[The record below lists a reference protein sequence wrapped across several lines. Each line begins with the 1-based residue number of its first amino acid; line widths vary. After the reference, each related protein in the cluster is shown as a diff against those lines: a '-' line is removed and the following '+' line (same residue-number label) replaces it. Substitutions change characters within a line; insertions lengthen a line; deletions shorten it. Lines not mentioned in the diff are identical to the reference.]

1 MNFASR
7 IKGLGPE
14 GAYSVMALAS
24 VLEKKGRDIIHLEI
38 GQPDFGTFPEI
49 IQAGK
54 DAIDAGFT
62 RYNPPEG
69 YADLRE
75 TIAQYSQR
83 RSILADPSQV
93 VVAPGAKPVLLFPM
107 LALVEP
113 GDEVLYPDPGFPSYR
128 STIELAGGTPVPVPL
143 IEANSFS
150 FDLGALAARIS
161 PRTKLLIL
169 NSPANPTGGVIPK
182 ADLETIA
189 RLAQKHD
196 FWVMSDEIYSRLV
209 YDNIKAES
217 IYAIDGM
224 AERTIVVDG
233 FSKSYAM
240 TGWRLGYAVMP
251 EKLVRKVSL
260 LITHAVGCTA
270 GFTQKA
276 GVAAIEQGDRYI
288 AEIIERYQRRRNR
301 FIHGLNQID
310 GLNCRL
316 PEGAFYAFVN
326 TSALGIPSAKLAER
340 LLQEAGVACVSGT
353 DFGKNGEGFVRFSY
367 ATSSGQLQSAV
378 ERIADFVNKLLR

>member
-1 MNFASR
+1 
-7 IKGLGPE
+7 
-14 GAYSVMALAS
+14 MALAS
-24 VLEKKGRDIIHLEI
+24 ALEKKGRDIIHLEI

-128 STIELAGGTPVPVPL
+128 STIELAGGMPL

-251 EKLVRKVSL
+251 EKLARKVSL

>member
-1 MNFASR
+1 
-7 IKGLGPE
+7 
-14 GAYSVMALAS
+14 
-24 VLEKKGRDIIHLEI
+24 
-38 GQPDFGTFPEI
+38 
-49 IQAGK
+49 
-54 DAIDAGFT
+54 
-62 RYNPPEG
+62 
-69 YADLRE
+69 
-75 TIAQYSQR
+75 
-83 RSILADPSQV
+83 
-93 VVAPGAKPVLLFPM
+93 
-107 LALVEP
+107 
-113 GDEVLYPDPGFPSYR
+113 
-128 STIELAGGTPVPVPL
+128 
-143 IEANSFS
+143 
-150 FDLGALAARIS
+150 
-161 PRTKLLIL
+161 
-169 NSPANPTGGVIPK
+169 
-182 ADLETIA
+182 
-189 RLAQKHD
+189 
-196 FWVMSDEIYSRLV
+196 MSDEIYSRLV